1 MGATEALDRDARIAR
16 AREMRRAGKHLR
28 EIADVFPE
36 WKYEVWNLLTL
47 CKRCHD
53 AFHNAAGGA
62 VRMAIGPFFSD
73 TNEVRES
80 PASSEYPV
88 AA

>member
-1 MGATEALDRDARIAR
+1 MGDIEALDCRASKIAR
-16 AREMRRAGKHLR
+16 A
-28 EIADVFPE
+28 
-36 WKYEVWNLLTL
+36 L

-62 VRMAIGPFFSD
+62 VRMAIGPFFSN
-73 TNEVRES
+73 TNEVREF

>member
-1 MGATEALDRDARIAR
+1 MRAQISKSLSGDPDGEAKEWAAKFYVENL
-16 AREMRRAGKHLR
+16 LSTP
-28 EIADVFPE
+28 EIAAILP
-36 WKYEVWNLLTL
+36 L

-62 VRMAIGPFFSD
+62 VRMAIGPFFSN
-73 TNEVRES
+73 TNEVRDF
-80 PASSEYPV
+80 PVSSEYPV